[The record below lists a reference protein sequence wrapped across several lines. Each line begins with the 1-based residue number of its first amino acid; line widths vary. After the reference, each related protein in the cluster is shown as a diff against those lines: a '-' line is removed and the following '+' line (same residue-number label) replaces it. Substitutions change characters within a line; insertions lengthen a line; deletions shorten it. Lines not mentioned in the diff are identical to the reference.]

1 MWGSGV
7 PGREEQGLA
16 QGTGPGHEGKRL
28 SKWVSPQPSVWVL
41 KNRPPHS
48 QLMSPHPDDLIPSRP
63 VGRRGQGREVGVRS
77 SPAGWGGTGKDTR
90 PKGSGA
96 GGTMGGRRGP
106 AAARP
111 RKAGR
116 RADGPTQS
124 TCRPGSR
131 RRPTATARHR
141 ETPQD
146 AGPSRAEQGSWGF
159 SGRRTVQDGDRRPHT
174 EKRRG
179 ETRRSPAPRTPALT
193 PPGSEAPQL

>member
-77 SPAGWGGTGKDTR
+77 SPAG
-90 PKGSGA
+90 
-96 GGTMGGRRGP
+96 
-106 AAARP
+106 
-111 RKAGR
+111 
-116 RADGPTQS
+116 
-124 TCRPGSR
+124 
-131 RRPTATARHR
+131 
-141 ETPQD
+141 
-146 AGPSRAEQGSWGF
+146 
-159 SGRRTVQDGDRRPHT
+159 
-174 EKRRG
+174 
-179 ETRRSPAPRTPALT
+179 
-193 PPGSEAPQL
+193 

>member
-96 GGTMGGRRGP
+96 GGTMGGRGGAQGTSSSEAPEGWAKGGRTDAKHLPPRVP
-106 AAARP
+106 APPHSHGQAPGDAA
-111 RKAGR
+111 GH
-116 RADGPTQS
+116 RAQ
-124 TCRPGSR
+124 
-131 RRPTATARHR
+131 
-141 ETPQD
+141 
-146 AGPSRAEQGSWGF
+146 PSRARLLGLLGEEDRP
-159 SGRRTVQDGDRRPHT
+159 GRRPPATHREAERRD
-174 EKRRG
+174 K
-179 ETRRSPAPRTPALT
+179 AVPR
-193 PPGSEAPQL
+193 SEAPPL